1 MDLIIKKYGLSISC
15 PLLPQRI
22 HRFIF
27 IVQTNLFYSAK
38 ATKLTIKSALGSLSW
53 YDERNQS
60 GIPSPKKYSVSSDL
74 TAVILPLLGFRRSK
88 TRANTLSFNYK
99 ILLTG

>member
-15 PLLPQRI
+15 PLLAAKNTPI
-22 HRFIF
+22 YIFTNEFI
-27 IVQTNLFYSAK
+27 YSAK

-60 GIPSPKKYSVSSDL
+60 GIQPE
-74 TAVILPLLGFRRSK
+74 
-88 TRANTLSFNYK
+88 K
-99 ILLTG
+99 IQR